1 MRIRLTRKLALTM
14 NGVDVSKLQVGD
26 TLELDPKRADS
37 LIISGWAEAIPEPE
51 SLPPLIIPNTTEL
64 AS

>member
-26 TLELDPKRADS
+26 TLDLDQHRAES
-37 LIISGWAEAIPEPE
+37 LIINGWAEAVPEPE
-51 SLPPLIIPNTTEL
+51 SLPQLVAPIATPL

>member
-1 MRIRLTRKLALTM
+1 M

>member
-1 MRIRLTRKLALTM
+1 M

-26 TLELDPKRADS
+26 TIDLDGNRAES
-37 LIISGWAEAIPEPE
+37 LILNGWAEAVPEPE
-51 SLPPLIIPNTTEL
+51 SLSQLGIPKTTQL